1 MGLLTPEHRWLPA
14 HRQAAC
20 PREHSVCH
28 TSVPASFSPCGLL
41 CLRCH
46 LTRQTDFTGSAG
58 LSLNPEGNGLFFV
71 VPRAAL
77 RPTLALSP
85 HPTLKIRAFLALTDV
100 PDSLPFTC
108 AFHCFQS
115 IHIVCNATSLQFQNI
130 LSPQKKPCSRQ
141 QSPHPLPQPL
151 TTRNLLSVSVDL
163 PALHVSHGWSHTL
176 CVLLCLRLSLN
187 IMSSGLVHVVAS
199 VRASLLFMA
208 EGRSRVWISSPTTG
222 HLGVS
227 TFWLLGLIL
236 LDTLMYKYL
245 CGHVSSTCVITWMDT

>member
-115 IHIVCNATSLQFQNI
+115 IHIVTPP
-130 LSPQKKPCSRQ
+130 LSSSRTFC
-141 QSPHPLPQPL
+141 HLR
-151 TTRNLLSVSVDL
+151 RNPV
-163 PALHVSHGWSHTL
+163 P
-176 CVLLCLRLSLN
+176 
-187 IMSSGLVHVVAS
+187 
-199 VRASLLFMA
+199 
-208 EGRSRVWISSPTTG
+208 
-222 HLGVS
+222 
-227 TFWLLGLIL
+227 
-236 LDTLMYKYL
+236 
-245 CGHVSSTCVITWMDT
+245 VSSHPIPSPSP